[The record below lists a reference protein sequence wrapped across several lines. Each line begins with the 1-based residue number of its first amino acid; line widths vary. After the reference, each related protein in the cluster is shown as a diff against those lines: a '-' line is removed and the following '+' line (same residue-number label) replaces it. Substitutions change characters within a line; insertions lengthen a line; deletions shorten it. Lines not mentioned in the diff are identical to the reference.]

1 MSLSCNICI
10 LSADYLNPLHNKLP
24 NRYRSH
30 KASYSNL
37 IPKIDSHGND
47 LYNLE
52 IGCLQRIAWPQKP
65 TSRIKYR
72 AARYRITQLKL

>member
-10 LSADYLNPLHNKLP
+10 LSANYLNPLHNKLP

-47 LYNLE
+47 LYNLK
-52 IGCLQRIAWPQKP
+52 IAPSHGGLHHHLRLDSAGRPESSTQ
-65 TSRIKYR
+65 TASR
-72 AARYRITQLKL
+72 